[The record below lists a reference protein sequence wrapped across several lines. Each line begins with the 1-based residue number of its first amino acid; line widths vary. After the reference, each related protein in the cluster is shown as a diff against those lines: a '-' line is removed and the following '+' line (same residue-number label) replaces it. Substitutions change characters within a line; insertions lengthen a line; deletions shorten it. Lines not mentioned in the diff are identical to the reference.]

1 MTTTSAARQ
10 SRDGGASPRVSAGRR
25 ILARTVAALTVL
37 LLVAGAMVTSTA
49 SGLAVPDWPLSYGS
63 WLPAMVGGVFFEH
76 GHRML
81 AAFVGFLILVMAFWT
96 QFEDDRPGVRR
107 LGWWLLLAVVAQGI
121 LGGVTVLYGLPT
133 AVSASHAVLA
143 QTLFCLLIAMAELT
157 GPYAAGVPARSAAD
171 RPLRRSGLIAAAAL
185 WGQLALGAV
194 LRHSHGSIVWHLCG
208 AAVATL
214 AAAWF
219 GGAVLRERAEPELV
233 QPAAALLTI
242 LGLQLL
248 LGLATADFRTEPFPR
263 ANYAMI
269 AVATIHLA
277 VGALLLGTTVLLTF
291 RLFRLRPS

>member
-1 MTTTSAARQ
+1 MSATTAQRTGRT
-10 SRDGGASPRVSAGRR
+10 GEGSPRVSA
-25 ILARTVAALTVL
+25 ARAGFARAVAALTLL
-37 LLVAGAMVTSTA
+37 LLVAGGMVTSTA

-81 AAFVGFLILVMAFWT
+81 AAFVGLLILIMAFWT

-121 LGGVTVLYGLPT
+121 LGGVTVLFGLPT

-157 GPYAAGVPARSAAD
+157 GPFAAGVSARAPAGPLTRAGLLAA
-171 RPLRRSGLIAAAAL
+171 GAL

-194 LRHSHGSIVWHLCG
+194 LRHSQGSIVWHLCG
-208 AAVATL
+208 AAVATV

-219 GGAVLRERAEPELV
+219 AGAVLSERDEPALT
-233 QPAAALLTI
+233 QPAAVLLT
-242 LGLQLL
+242 LLAFQLC
-248 LGLATADFRTEPFPR
+248 LGLATADFRTEPLPR

-277 VGALLLGTTVLLTF
+277 VGALLLGTTVLLAF
-291 RLFRLRPS
+291 RLHRLRAR